1 MLALQVEELSAVE
14 GGIILMII
22 LLIATAVVFS
32 VKFAL
37 DIALNKKLSA
47 RDEQLPRQDTPT
59 LYAIRGNTPP
69 KRRRAGGSVR
79 RQAVHPRKPS
89 KGAAGAGANLRRPLF
104 AAGSAL
110 CCELA
115 HSLSRW

>member
-69 KRRRAGGSVR
+69 KRRRAGGYTIVPGDKLFILENPSER
-79 RQAVHPRKPS
+79 R
-89 KGAAGAGANLRRPLF
+89 RREQ
-104 AAGSAL
+104 G
-110 CCELA
+110 
-115 HSLSRW
+115 R